1 LVERKSGGKHPS
13 RKFSHSET
21 IHGSENAIKEKKSSN
36 PNFKEE
42 KEEIYNLFKLVFKIT
57 RQEEMRLKPCVA

>member
-21 IHGSENAIKEKKSSN
+21 IHGSENAIKEK
-36 PNFKEE
+36 
-42 KEEIYNLFKLVFKIT
+42 IL
-57 RQEEMRLKPCVA
+57 